1 MRNYYYR
8 ATICNLP
15 EIPTDNRLALG
26 VKCASC
32 LIKNQKGWIGNQR
45 PSDCQPLLLPTRK
58 VLGILLEQRIEA
70 PRQALYEL
78 VGTGQ
83 TCGLRPGIRVIAERF
98 GVNPSTVQRIGRP
111 FDGARMA

>member
-32 LIKNQKGWIGNQR
+32 LIKNQKRWIGNQR
-45 PSDCQPLLLPTRK
+45 PSDCQPLFLPTRK

-83 TCGLRPGIRVIAERF
+83 TCGLGHLFEGRVGLYA
-98 GVNPSTVQRIGRP
+98 GDVLT
-111 FDGARMA
+111 DGATKQKIFLQY